1 MSVTV
6 VYRPTQPQTQRVK
19 GETASINE
27 EAASDDDEVRD
38 NDEQLQN
45 DHVVASW
52 NSSLIIFINHYIT
65 PRGTHLS
72 LITKWFYHVDNSKN
86 QVWGSPWTWV
96 WDGYEDRN
104 CVPMAALLKVHVNVR
119 LTAVVDIRLRP
130 PEVRCSPWWVSLSI
144 DRAVKS
150 MLPLLSHFE
159 YTPLYRVRLFLAV
172 IRIYN
177 VFRKTGS
184 T

>member
-52 NSSLIIFINHYIT
+52 NSSLIIFINHYLTPAVPTFRWSRSDFIT
-65 PRGTHLS
+65 WTTLKIRSGDPRGH
-72 LITKWFYHVDNSKN
+72 
-86 QVWGSPWTWV
+86 
-96 WDGYEDRN
+96 GYGDRN
-104 CVPMAALLKVHVNVR
+104 SVPTAVLLKVHVNVR